1 MYHRSSSGPG
11 SSTPSFSGPASP
23 LVLPGE
29 VSGAAVEENGGG
41 GGSLGAA
48 GDALDRG
55 MHAQGAWID
64 LLAGGPNIPASGTLL
79 AQLLHLVEE
88 SERMLMQLQV
98 SVRGG
103 RMRVA

>member
-1 MYHRSSSGPG
+1 M
-11 SSTPSFSGPASP
+11 
-23 LVLPGE
+23 
-29 VSGAAVEENGGG
+29 
-41 GGSLGAA
+41 GAA